1 MTAKKDL
8 AEEIVARYHGSD
20 AARAAR
26 ERFEATVQRGEIPS
40 DMREISADPSWRTAT
55 DALVA
60 SGFAASKREA
70 ERLIAGN
77 GVKIDGNVVPDP
89 RAPWIAAPSPVVL
102 SVGSRRFV
110 RINPAN

>member
-8 AEEIVARYHGSD
+8 AETIVARYHGAE

-26 ERFEATVQRGEIPS
+26 ERFEATVQRGELPA
-40 DMREISADPSWRTAT
+40 DMREIATDPAWRSVA

-77 GVKIDGNVVPDP
+77 GVKIDGSVVPDP
-89 RAPWIAAPSPVVL
+89 RAPWVAAASPAVL

-110 RINPAN
+110 RIIPAN